1 MLQLVADYLD
11 QLLGEGRPCEPAV
24 IKRARVLLGHPVCRA
39 EPNLTPTLHICQ
51 CELLAAAATAILRL
65 R

>member
-1 MLQLVADYLD
+1 MLQLVTDHLD
-11 QLLGEGRPCEPAV
+11 QLLCERSTGESAM
-24 IKRARVLLGHPVCRA
+24 IKRTGMLLGQPVCRA